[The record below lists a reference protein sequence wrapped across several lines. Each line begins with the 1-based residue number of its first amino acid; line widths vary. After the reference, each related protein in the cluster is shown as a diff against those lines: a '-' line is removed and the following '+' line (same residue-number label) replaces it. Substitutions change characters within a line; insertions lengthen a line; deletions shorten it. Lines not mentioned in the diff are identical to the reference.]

1 MFLLFFMETSFH
13 SWKPDVTLLATIK
26 LYHQIFNNLVV
37 VKKSVGHDFYLE
49 YKHLF

>member
-1 MFLLFFMETSFH
+1 MAENQKSVF
-13 SWKPDVTLLATIK
+13 IR
-26 LYHQIFNNLVV
+26 LVL